1 MIQLN
6 HIRVK
11 TIEYY
16 KDCVLPYS
24 FNFIDCIVENSYRK
38 DSIFGKS
45 IRQKQRIF
53 FVKPLRVN

>member
-6 HIRVK
+6 HIRVQ

-16 KDCVLPYS
+16 RDRRYHTS
-24 FNFIDCIVENSYRK
+24 FNFTDCIVENSYRK